1 MTARAVTTVQLDAE
15 DAALIV
21 RLIDAH
27 AEVTRSTGRQ
37 LGPSVVRLRAE
48 LERASVRVNARGAN
62 VNANVSGTDR
72 EQSTPDRDL
81 YAFVD
86 SAQAAAILGIT
97 PGGIRYRA
105 RTGQIAS
112 RKAGGRWLYSA
123 ADAERIAAERARRL
137 RR

>member
-1 MTARAVTTVQLDAE
+1 MTARAVTTVQLDAA

-27 AEVTRSTGRQ
+27 ADAIRPTGRQ
-37 LGPSVVRLRAE
+37 LGRSVVRLRAE

-72 EQSTPDRDL
+72 EQPL
-81 YAFVD
+81 GHAEVHAFID
-86 SAQAAAILGIT
+86 SAQAAAVLGIS
-97 PGGIRYRA
+97 PGGVRYRA
-105 RTGQIAS
+105 RNGQIAS
-112 RKAGGRWLYSA
+112 RKAGGRWVYSL
-123 ADAERIAAERARRL
+123 ADTERIAAERARRL